1 MATKLHLTNGLFLYY
16 ENGKAVTHYDYP
28 VKRWSGS
35 NTNWCISTGAEV
47 KDFKGKTILDLEKI
61 LWYIYWKSE
70 KSLSIITR
78 TFIYNVFLF
87 YIIKYDKI

>member
-1 MATKLHLTNGLFLYY
+1 MATKLHLANGLFLYY
-16 ENGKAVTHYDYP
+16 ENGKAVTHYGYP

-61 LWYIYWKSE
+61 LWYFSFKTLKKSVQYAW
-70 KSLSIITR
+70 
-78 TFIYNVFLF
+78 TFIYNIFLF